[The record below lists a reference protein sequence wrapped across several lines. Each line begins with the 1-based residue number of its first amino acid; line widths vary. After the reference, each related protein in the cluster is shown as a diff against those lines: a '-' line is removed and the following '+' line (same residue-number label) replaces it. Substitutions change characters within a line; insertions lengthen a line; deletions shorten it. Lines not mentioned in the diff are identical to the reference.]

1 MQLANRSILSC
12 GLALALSVT
21 GAAASLAQ
29 DANYATAAK
38 ARLASIGI
46 DGSDIAGMEYRVTTE
61 VGSGRVVG
69 QATWVR
75 LMSCDGWVVLDMNAQ
90 FAVTAV
96 RTEGA
101 CKLPPPGTQPTRRQG
116 Q

>member
-1 MQLANRSILSC
+1 MQMANRSILSC
-12 GLALALSVT
+12 GLAFALCVAS
-21 GAAASLAQ
+21 AAATRAQ
-29 DANYATAAK
+29 DAGYATAAK
-38 ARLASIGI
+38 AKLASIGI

-61 VGSGRVVG
+61 VGTGRVVG

-75 LMSCDGWVVLDMNAQ
+75 LISCTGWVVLEMNGQ

-96 RTEGA
+96 RTEGD
-101 CKLPPPGTQPTRRQG
+101 CKLPPAGTQPKRRPG